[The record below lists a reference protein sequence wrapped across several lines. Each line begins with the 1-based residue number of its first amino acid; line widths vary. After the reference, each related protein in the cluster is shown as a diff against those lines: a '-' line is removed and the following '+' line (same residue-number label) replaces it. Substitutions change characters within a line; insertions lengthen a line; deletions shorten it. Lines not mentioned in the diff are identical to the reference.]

1 MIKQLVKKIFNL
13 VGLEVRK
20 KIHAPL
26 NNSVAYNSKE
36 NMDKFYADA
45 ALVARYED
53 ERRISF
59 YTELIKNVS
68 QAVDFH
74 KVSSIADVSAGTG
87 RLLKEF
93 RQKFPDKK
101 YYGFEFSDGALKLCK
116 KDCPD
121 ISFEKIDLYVSAKH
135 AIPQGGTGINKSF
148 DLILCVD
155 TLEHLEYPER
165 AIQNMLDMLTPYA
178 HLCLIVPNGRYDTFE
193 GHIHYWSPESFRLF
207 LEKIN
212 CEIKCAMVWD
222 KYVEQC
228 IIVKRKTA

>member
-1 MIKQLVKKIFNL
+1 MTKQLFNL
-13 VGLEVRK
+13 LGLEVRK

-26 NNSVAYNSKE
+26 NNPIVYNSKE
-36 NMDKFYADA
+36 NTDKFYSDA

-59 YTELIKNVS
+59 YTEIINTIE
-68 QAVDFH
+68 QTFGFD

-101 YYGFEFSDGALKLCK
+101 YYGFEFSDDALALCK
-116 KDCPD
+116 KNCPD
-121 ISFEKIDLYVSAKH
+121 IPFEKIDLY
-135 AIPQGGTGINKSF
+135 TELNRTF

-155 TLEHLEYPER
+155 TLEHLEYPEK
-165 AIQNMLDMLTPYA
+165 AIQNILDMLTPNA

-193 GHIHYWSPESFRLF
+193 GHIHYWSPESFKLF

-212 CEIKCAMVWD
+212 CEIRYAMVWD

-228 IIVKRKTA
+228 VIVKRKKTIY